1 MRKLLLTAT
10 ALAGIASPAF
20 ATLMISANLNG
31 TIISCADGAACDTN
45 PLPNQLKIADQTV
58 NGVEIQGSSQ
68 FASSGANNDLNTSS
82 FQIINHNLTA
92 ASIQVAVNGINFTG
106 PVANYAAS
114 GAGTWQNANGSGITL
129 TFYGDA
135 SNTQGA
141 TSPTDLP
148 GTLLQ
153 TFSNTAV
160 GAADSFATGQL
171 TGAFAASG
179 PFGMSL
185 GTTGTLAAWDGI
197 LGDEPTL
204 VGRAQAIV
212 TAQVATP
219 EPFSLA
225 VMGVGLLGLGMVK
238 RGRGRG
244 QQVA

>member
-1 MRKLLLTAT
+1 MRNLLYAT
-10 ALAGIASPAF
+10 TVMTCLAFPAH
-20 ATLMISANLNG
+20 ATLMLSANING
-31 TIISCADGAACDTN
+31 TVISCADGAACDTN
-45 PLPNQLKIADQTV
+45 PLPNQLKIADQVV

-68 FASSGANNDLNTSS
+68 FASSGTTNDLNTSS

-92 ASIQVAVNGINFTG
+92 ATVQVAVNGINFTG
-106 PVANYAAS
+106 PVATYAAS
-114 GAGTWQNANGSGITL
+114 GAGTWQNAGGSGLTL
-129 TFYGDA
+129 TFFGDA

-148 GTLLQ
+148 GTQLQ

-171 TGAFAASG
+171 TGAFVASG

-185 GTTGTLAAWDGI
+185 GTSGTLAAWDGV

-219 EPFSLA
+219 EPLSLA
-225 VMGVGLLGLGMVK
+225 ILGVGLLGLGVVK
-238 RGRGRG
+238 RK
-244 QQVA
+244 ASPPPA